1 MTVSER
7 ITKLRARMMEEGIA
21 AYFIPTNDYH
31 GSEYVGA
38 YFKTRKYISG
48 FTGSAGTVI
57 VTPEEAG
64 LWTDG
69 RYYIQAESQL
79 QGSGITLYR
88 TGQGGVPDTETYL
101 RSVLKDGQI
110 LGCDG
115 RLVTAAWHA
124 KMRKEFTLRCDL
136 DLVGEIWK
144 ERPERSAEPIW
155 LLDIKYA
162 GCSREEKLSRLWD
175 WMREENLDGYIL
187 TSLDDIAWLLNIRG
201 NDIPCSPVVLSYAYF
216 SQGEGILFCA
226 TDALTEE
233 GKKVLQ
239 QAHMTVCDYDAMESY
254 VRELGQGLRIG
265 LDCRVV
271 NAHLVEQIDGE
282 NVIVDV
288 VNPTVLWK
296 AVKNE
301 TETENVR
308 QAHIKDGV
316 AVTRFL
322 YWLRHHIGRET
333 LTEISAAEK
342 LEEFRRLSSDYLG
355 PSFDAIAGYAAHG
368 AIVHYS
374 ATKETDVELLPENFL
389 LLDTGGQY
397 YQGTTDIT
405 RTVMLGEEATAE
417 QKKYYTAV
425 LRGNLNLG
433 AAKFRQGISGVS
445 LDVLAREPLWSMG
458 CDYEHGTGHGVGYL
472 LNVHEGPNAIRNR
485 IVNLPGANEPLQP
498 GMLTSNEPG
507 IYLENRFGIRL
518 ENLILCVESENTE
531 FGQFLEFE
539 TVTLVPFDRRAIDAE
554 SMSEHERA
562 LLDSYHSRVYHEI
575 SPYLPEA
582 ERDWLQQECAPI

>member
-7 ITKLRARMMEEGIA
+7 IGELRKRMQEEGLA

-38 YFKTRKYISG
+38 YFKTREYISG

-57 VTPEEAG
+57 VTQEEAG

-69 RYYIQAESQL
+69 RYYIQAEREL
-79 QGSGITLYR
+79 QGTGITLYR
-88 TGQGGVPDTETYL
+88 SGQEGVPSPTDYL
-101 RSVLKDGQI
+101 KRVLKNGQV

-115 RLVTAAWHA
+115 RLVTADWVA
-124 KMRKEFTLRCDL
+124 KMQKKFTLRCDL
-136 DLVGEIWK
+136 DLVGEIWA
-144 ERPERSAEPIW
+144 ERPERSAEPVW

-162 GCSREEKLSRLWD
+162 GCPREEKLSRLWD
-175 WMREENLDGYIL
+175 WMKEKKLDGYLL

-201 NDIPCSPVVLSYAYF
+201 NDIPCNPVVLSYAYF
-216 SQGEGILFCA
+216 TRGSGILFCA
-226 TDALTEE
+226 GDAVSDEVT
-233 GKKVLQ
+233 GALQ
-239 QAHMTVCDYDAMESY
+239 QAGMTVRAYDAVEEY
-254 VRELGQGLRIG
+254 IRKLGQGIHIG

-271 NAHLVEQIDGE
+271 NAHLVEQIAEE
-282 NVIVDV
+282 NTIVDV
-288 VNPTVLWK
+288 VNPTVPWK

-301 TETENVR
+301 IEMENVR
-308 QAHIKDGV
+308 QAHIEDGV

-322 YWLRHHIGRET
+322 YWLRHNIGRET
-333 LTEISAAEK
+333 LTEISVSEK
-342 LEEFRRLSSDYLG
+342 LEEFRGLASDYLG
-355 PSFDAIAGYAAHG
+355 PSFDPIAGYAAHG

-374 ATKETDVELLPENFL
+374 ATPETDAELHADNFL

-405 RTVMLGEEATAE
+405 RTIMLGEGATAE
-417 QKKYYTAV
+417 QKRYYTAV
-425 LRGNLNLG
+425 LRGNLNLA
-433 AAKFRQGISGVS
+433 AAKFRQGVSGVS
-445 LDVLAREPLWSMG
+445 LDILARGPLWAMG

-472 LNVHEGPNAIRNR
+472 LNVHEGPNAIRGR
-485 IVNLPGANEPLQP
+485 VVEAPGANEPLQP

-507 IYLENRFGIRL
+507 IYLEDRFGIRL
-518 ENLILCVESENTE
+518 ENLILCVESERTE

-539 TVTLVPFDRRAIDAE
+539 TLTLVPFDRRAIDVE
-554 SMSEHERA
+554 SMSGRERE
-562 LLDSYHSRVYHEI
+562 LLNQYHSRVFKEI

-582 ERDWLQQECAPI
+582 ERDWLKEECAPL